1 MFVRLSLGTLWS
13 VWNKMHPVNLT
24 TNRQYLIPAPFPV
37 IAFFYIKTDKIYISM
52 FPVKISAAKLSA
64 PKRTLI

>member
-1 MFVRLSLGTLWS
+1 
-13 VWNKMHPVNLT
+13 MHPVNLT
-24 TNRQYLIPAPFPV
+24 ANRQYLIPAPFPV